1 MKSDPDLADLKIHMP
16 VPEAYML
23 TAEDH
28 SVIGIMKSR
37 EAGGGGQGGGDAPGG
52 GGGQG
57 GGDASGEKKTVEQ
70 KIDQL
75 SQKVDQL
82 SQKVDELL
90 GKFSVFSKIVEDE
103 FKMINCM
110 LSGTTKD

>member
-37 EAGGGGQGGGDAPGG
+37 EAG